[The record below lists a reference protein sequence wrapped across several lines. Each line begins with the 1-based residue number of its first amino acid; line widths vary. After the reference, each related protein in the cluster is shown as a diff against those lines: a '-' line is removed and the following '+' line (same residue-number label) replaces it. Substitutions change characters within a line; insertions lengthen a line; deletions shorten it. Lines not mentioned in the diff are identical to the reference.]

1 MEARYVFSSSQQYLS
16 DWTAVDVDVLKL
28 FYLEVSVDHKMFA
41 KVKL

>member
-16 DWTAVDVDVLKL
+16 DWTAVDVLKL